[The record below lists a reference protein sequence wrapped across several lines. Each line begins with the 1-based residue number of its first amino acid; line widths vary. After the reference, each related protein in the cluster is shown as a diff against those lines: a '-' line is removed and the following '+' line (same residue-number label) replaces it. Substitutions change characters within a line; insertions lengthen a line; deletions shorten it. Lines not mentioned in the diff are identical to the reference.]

1 MAARRQPFPF
11 SEIYRRNEALIT
23 CRASGSPLSRSR
35 RLNGTECFPGNAR
48 ISGRSCRKD
57 RKQRCHYTNLISG
70 YYKNAVLS
78 MILRDKSAGNPPVRC
93 FLKRQKKQKPACTV
107 NRQEGKRILQPGVH
121 LNRTGLR
128 SSRWRAVPPEPGK
141 KKSAQQKLCGFG
153 GNDRARTDDLLRVK
167 QALSLLSYASKSQV
181 LSHYISSQ

>member
-35 RLNGTECFPGNAR
+35 QLDDTDCVPGNAR

-57 RKQRCHYTNLISG
+57 RKQKNHHTNLLSG

-78 MILRDKSAGNPPVRC
+78 MILRGEIRRESASPLFPEAAE
-93 FLKRQKKQKPACTV
+93 KQKPACTV

-121 LNRTGLR
+121 LNSTGLR
-128 SSRWRAVPPEPGK
+128 SSR
-141 KKSAQQKLCGFG
+141 
-153 GNDRARTDDLLRVK
+153 
-167 QALSLLSYASKSQV
+167 
-181 LSHYISSQ
+181 